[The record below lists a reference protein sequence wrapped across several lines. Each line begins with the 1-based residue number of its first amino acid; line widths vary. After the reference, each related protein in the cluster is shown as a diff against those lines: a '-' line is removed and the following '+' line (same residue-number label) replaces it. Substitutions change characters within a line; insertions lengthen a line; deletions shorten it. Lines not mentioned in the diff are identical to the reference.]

1 MSEEERLALGLR
13 CFKLIKEEKNVT
25 GIEGRHL
32 LEIKDL
38 SIRFRDKTLI
48 DHISLAA
55 DAGDI
60 IAVTGPNGSGKSSFL
75 RVICGLMKESG
86 GNIFYDGEKRRYK
99 KRRSFCYM
107 TMQDVVHQLFAD
119 SIMEEFS
126 LLNREVEEEK
136 VVAILNKLD
145 LLEYKDKHPMTL
157 SGGQKQRL
165 ALAVAAIADKPI
177 LLFDEPTSGLDYGN
191 MKKVSELIKEISK
204 DKIVFVATNGRELI
218 NVLCTKEITVG

>member
-1 MSEEERLALGLR
+1 MGE
-13 CFKLIKEEKNVT
+13 
-25 GIEGRHL
+25 HL

-38 SIRFRDKTLI
+38 SIQFKNKTLI
-48 DHISLAA
+48 DRLSLEA
-55 DAGDI
+55 DPGDI
-60 IAVTGPNGSGKSSFL
+60 IAVTGPKGSGKSSFL
-75 RVICGLMKESG
+75 RVLCGLMKDSG
-86 GNIFYDGEKRRYK
+86 GSIIYDGVKRGYK

-136 VVAILNKLD
+136 VLAILKKLD
-145 LLEYKDKHPMTL
+145 LLDYKEKHPMTL

-191 MKKVSELIKEISK
+191 MSKVSELIKEISK
-204 DKIVFVATNGRELI
+204 DKIVFVATNDR
-218 NVLCTKEITVG
+218 